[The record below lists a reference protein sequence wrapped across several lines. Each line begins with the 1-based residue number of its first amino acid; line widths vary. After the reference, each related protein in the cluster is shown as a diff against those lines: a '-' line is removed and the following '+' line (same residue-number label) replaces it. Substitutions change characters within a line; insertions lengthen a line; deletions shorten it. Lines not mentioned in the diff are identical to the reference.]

1 MAKLTPAAFAQWVLR
16 HIDQD
21 VWFTE
26 ATLGRRLAG
35 VGNCPFMA
43 PGLFGALVRAGWLT
57 QHPAH
62 EGTYCLASTCWWPAE
77 KPKATGGSD
86 PDGSQIIAQS

>member
-1 MAKLTPAAFAQWVLR
+1 MAKLTPALFAQWVLR

-35 VGNCPFMA
+35 VGNCPFTA

-57 QHPAH
+57 QHPRYPD
-62 EGTYCLASTCWWPAE
+62 EYILLSSCWLSE
-77 KPKATGGSD
+77 KPKAAKDATPS
-86 PDGSQIIAQS
+86 GSQKIAHS

>member
-1 MAKLTPAAFAQWVLR
+1 MAKLTPAAFAQWCLK

-35 VGNCPFMA
+35 VGNCPFTA
-43 PGLFGALVRAGWLT
+43 PGLFGALVRAGWLRP
-57 QHPAH
+57 HP
-62 EGTYCLASTCWWPAE
+62 TYPGEYIMDSTCWLSQ
-77 KPKATGGSD
+77 KPKATARTRC
-86 PDGSQIIAQS
+86 DGSQTIAHS

>member
-35 VGNCPFMA
+35 VGNCPFTA

-57 QHPAH
+57 QHP
-62 EGTYCLASTCWWPAE
+62 TYPQEYMLSSSCWLSE
-77 KPKATGGSD
+77 KPKATARTRC
-86 PDGSQIIAQS
+86 DGSH